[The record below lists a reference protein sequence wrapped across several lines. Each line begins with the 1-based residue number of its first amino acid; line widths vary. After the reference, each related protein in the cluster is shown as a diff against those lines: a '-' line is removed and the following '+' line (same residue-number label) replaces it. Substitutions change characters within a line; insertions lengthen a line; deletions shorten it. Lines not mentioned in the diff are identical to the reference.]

1 MKNLKFGVAGVFTV
15 ILGLSSCI
23 EHEVI
28 PAPEP
33 TVDLFCH
40 FQGTINGT
48 NVELTQNVLGYAIE
62 NTKAKILLPPPS
74 LSSAV
79 YFSEILSSQTSVAIK
94 VGLGSVTWDAST
106 SNEPT
111 LALFNAFH
119 MNTLTPTYST
129 SGNSGFEVSYRD
141 GLGKTWVS
149 RQNSVNAQ
157 TVTFSNILQESD
169 ASGDYSKFDCD
180 FACYVYRIDP
190 VTLLEDSVR
199 IQAAKF
205 KGWFKR

>member
-1 MKNLKFGVAGVFTV
+1 MKKFKIGIATV
-15 ILGLSSCI
+15 LTVVLGLGSCI

-28 PAPEP
+28 PPPEP

-40 FQGTINGT
+40 FLGTINGT
-48 NVELTQNVLGYAIE
+48 DVELTQNVSGYAIE

-79 YFSEILSSQTSVAIK
+79 YFSEILSSQSQVSVK

-106 SNEPT
+106 SNEPSLT
-111 LALFNAFH
+111 QFNAFH
-119 MNTLTPTYST
+119 SSTLAPNYST
-129 SGNSGFEVSYRD
+129 AGNSGFEVAYRD

-149 RQNSVNAQ
+149 KENSVNLQ
-157 TVTFSNILQESD
+157 SVVFSNILQESD
-169 ASGDYSKFDCD
+169 ASGDYSKFHCD
-180 FACYVYRIDP
+180 FACYVYRTDP